1 MPDPQQ
7 SRRALGDIATA
18 KYVQLT
24 TFTKDGR
31 AKPVPIWAAFVDS
44 GPEAGELVMWTQAS
58 SWKVKRVRN
67 TPRVQL
73 ATCDRAGKNVG
84 TPVEGTAR
92 VLDDAGTARTRQA
105 INAKYGLVG
114 RLATT
119 ASSLFKGKSST
130 IGIAAAPK
138 L

>member
-7 SRRALGDIATA
+7 SRRALGDIASA

-24 TFTKDGR
+24 TYTKDGR
-31 AKPVPIWAAFVDS
+31 AKPVPIWAAFVES

-58 SWKVKRVRN
+58 SWKVKRIGN
-67 TPRVQL
+67 TPRVTL
-73 ATCDRAGKNVG
+73 ATCDRAGTNVG
-84 TPVEGTAR
+84 EPVEGTAR
-92 VLDDAGTARTRQA
+92 VLDDAGTARVRQA

-114 RLATT
+114 RFATT

-130 IGIAAAPK
+130 IGIAAAPN

>member
-1 MPDPQQ
+1 MPDPEK

-24 TFTKDGR
+24 TYTKDGR

-58 SWKVKRVRN
+58 SWKVKRIR
-67 TPRVQL
+67 TTSRVSL

-84 TPVEGTAR
+84 EPVEGTAR
-92 VLDDAGTARTRQA
+92 VLDDAGTARVRQA

-114 RLATT
+114 RFATT

-130 IGIAAAPK
+130 IGIAAVPN